1 VSARSNT
8 AITRDDSA
16 PILQARGVSKSFRR
30 GPEEVRAVRRVSLV
44 LRRGEVLALVGP
56 SGSGKTTLLNVLCG
70 WESLD
75 AGEIVWRGA
84 AVSSPLDL
92 TWSEIAFV
100 PQDLGLMEEF
110 SLRANVEL
118 PFRLS
123 GRLGPEQR
131 TAVADLLSRF
141 GLEDDLD
148 RLPVETSLGEQQRA
162 ALARAL
168 IVGPG
173 LLLADEPTAHQ
184 DSSWAAAVMEHIR
197 AVASDGMACVIA
209 THDPSVLDAVDSVI
223 SMHDGSLHRGR

>member
-1 VSARSNT
+1 
-8 AITRDDSA
+8 
-16 PILQARGVSKSFRR
+16 
-30 GPEEVRAVRRVSLV
+30 V
-44 LRRGEVLALVGP
+44 LRRGEVVALVGP
-56 SGSGKTTLLNVLCG
+56 SGSGKTTLLNLLCG

-92 TWSEIAFV
+92 TWSEVAVV

-123 GRLGPEQR
+123 GSLGPEQR

-148 RLPVETSLGEQQRA
+148 RLPVDTSLGELQRA
-162 ALARAL
+162 ALDRAL

-173 LLLADEPTAHQ
+173 VLLAD
-184 DSSWAAAVMEHIR
+184 
-197 AVASDGMACVIA
+197 
-209 THDPSVLDAVDSVI
+209 
-223 SMHDGSLHRGR
+223 